1 MEKIIINGKALL
13 ETGEFAEA
21 IAIDNGYI
29 KAVGTTA
36 EVLKLKSEQTRII
49 DVDGKL
55 VLPGFNDS
63 HLHLYNLGSFL
74 SSLNLYGL
82 TSIEAIIDAGKKYI
96 STHNLGHN
104 QTVIGRGWN
113 QDYFTDEKRILN
125 RHDLDKISTD
135 FPIYFK
141 RACGHVT
148 VCNTKA
154 LELVGITAKTPQVLG
169 GVFEIGTDG
178 LPNGVF
184 NENAQNL
191 IEELEPE
198 VALEMVKDYIKLG
211 AKHALE
217 NGITSVQ
224 TNDFTYGRPEHPFI
238 IQAYQELIDS
248 KELPLRICLQCC
260 FDEPSS
266 FMDFINQGY
275 HTGYGTKQFKIGP
288 LKLFAD
294 GSLGARTALMR
305 SDYHDEPNNKGVAC
319 LTFEQLNEMI
329 TLANDNKF
337 QVIVHAIGD
346 EAISRVLTCYEGI
359 YDPESNNPLRH
370 GINHCQ
376 ITDTSMLERFKD
388 TDTIAYVQPIFLH
401 YDLHIVEDRVGNELA
416 QTSYGF
422 RTMEDLGIKTAYGTD
437 APVEDLSPFECM
449 YCAITRKDL
458 SGYPKKGFYP
468 NEVVS
473 IDAAINR
480 YTMGSAYASF
490 EEDIKGTIAVGK
502 LADLVVIDKDLF
514 TIDVDEVKNVKV
526 ALTMIG
532 GEIVYQEDSR

>member
-1 MEKIIINGKALL
+1 MEKIVIKGKVLV

-29 KAVGTTA
+29 MAVGTTE
-36 EVLKLKSEQTRII
+36 EVLKLKNEDTEII
-49 DVDGKL
+49 DVNGKL
-55 VLPGFNDS
+55 VLPGLNDS

-82 TSIEAIIDAGKKYI
+82 TSIEAIINAGKKYI
-96 STHNLGHN
+96 SSHNLGHN

-125 RHDLDKISTD
+125 RHDLDLISTD

-154 LELVGITAKTPQVLG
+154 LQLVGITAKTPQVFG
-169 GVFEIGTDG
+169 GVFEIGSDG

-191 IEELEPE
+191 IEELEP
-198 VALEMVKDYIKLG
+198 MVSLDTVKEYLKLG
-211 AKHALE
+211 AKHALA

-224 TNDFTYGRPEHPFI
+224 TNDFTYGRPEHTFI
-238 IQAYQELIDS
+238 MQAYQELIDS
-248 KELPLRICLQCC
+248 KELPLRVYLQCC

-266 FMDFINQGY
+266 FMDFISQGY
-275 HTGYGTKQFKIGP
+275 HTGCGSKRFKIGP

-305 SDYHDEPNNKGVAC
+305 NDYHDEPCNKGVAC
-319 LTFEQLNEMI
+319 LTLEQLNEMI

-359 YDPESNNPLRH
+359 YDSESNNPLRH

-376 ITDTSMLERFKD
+376 ITDVAMLKRFRD
-388 TDTIAYVQPIFLH
+388 TDTIAYIQPIFLH
-401 YDLHIVEDRVGNELA
+401 YDLHIVEDRVGSELA

-422 RTMEDLGIKTAYGTD
+422 KTMEDLGINTAYGTD
-437 APVEDLSPFECM
+437 APVEDLNPFECM

-458 SGYPKKGFYP
+458 SGYPKNGFYP
-468 NEVVS
+468 NEAVS
-473 IDAAINR
+473 IETAINR
-480 YTMGSAYASF
+480 YTRGSAYASF

-514 TIDVDEVKNVKV
+514 TIDVEDVKNAKV
-526 ALTMIG
+526 VLTMIE
-532 GEIVYQEDSR
+532 GEIVYQVDF